1 MEGLQLKMYKTQ
13 KMKKILLTLVL
24 IASTAAMSL
33 AQDNFAHVNSQSLL
47 DTMDSYKNANA
58 QMYQFEQSGIAE
70 LNEMQSALG
79 KKEQALRDGAKVM
92 APIVIEMKQKEL
104 QADYARLQQR
114 DQELQG
120 QMQQVSYQLNQP
132 ILNRVKEAIKI
143 VSEREKIDYVMDVS
157 GMLYSRE
164 ANDITAK
171 VIVELLK
178 LEAAAATAIA
188 TPGAQ

>member
-1 MEGLQLKMYKTQ
+1 
-13 KMKKILLTLVL
+13 MKRILLTLVL
-24 IASTAAMSL
+24 IAGTAVMSL
-33 AQDNFAHVNSQSLL
+33 AQDNFAHVNSQALL
-47 DTMDSYKNANA
+47 DTMDSYKAANE
-58 QMYQFEQSGIAE
+58 QMRQFEASGIKE
-70 LNEMQSALG
+70 LQEMQVALSA
-79 KKEQALRDGAKVM
+79 KEQSLRDGAKTM
-92 APIVIEMKQKEL
+92 APIVIEMKQNEL

-132 ILNRVKEAIKI
+132 ILERVKEAIKI

-157 GMLYSRE
+157 GMLYYKE
-164 ANDITAK
+164 ANDITEK

-188 TPGAQ
+188 APGAQ